1 MQPELVNRTRK
12 PLIQSDIYS
21 LAFKVQSV
29 NAILKFKNTASIKR
43 ALWIVC
49 GLRGKRG
56 FTCHFAVS
64 LLIFKIYIYYPEAS
78 KFDDFTLITLA
89 RAISFA

>member
-1 MQPELVNRTRK
+1 MQPELVNGTRK
-12 PLIQSDIYS
+12 PLTQSDIYS

-29 NAILKFKNTASIKR
+29 NAILKFKNTASVKR

-49 GLRGKRG
+49 GLWGKRC

-64 LLIFKIYIYYPEAS
+64 LLIFKKYIYYPEAS
-78 KFDDFTLITLA
+78 KFGDFTVIALA
-89 RAISFA
+89 KAISFA

>member
-1 MQPELVNRTRK
+1 MQAELAYGTRK

-29 NAILKFKNTASIKR
+29 NAIFDTASIKR

-49 GLRGKRG
+49 GL
-56 FTCHFAVS
+56 
-64 LLIFKIYIYYPEAS
+64 
-78 KFDDFTLITLA
+78 
-89 RAISFA
+89 

>member
-1 MQPELVNRTRK
+1 MQAELAYGTRK

-29 NAILKFKNTASIKR
+29 NAIFDTASIKR

-49 GLRGKRG
+49 GLQGKRG
-56 FTCHFAVS
+56 FTCHFAIS
-64 LLIFKIYIYYPEAS
+64 LLIFKKYIYYPEAS
-78 KFDDFTLITLA
+78 KFGDFTVIALA